1 MMANHFSDFFGE
13 HSFSRWR
20 ERITMDTLRPLPVF
34 LGISSSLCISSEA
47 FSPPSKHLDKDATE
61 KYLQRINA
69 NFSYFL
75 TNYVFIAAS
84 TTIVVALMHPIM
96 IMYIGI
102 IWLLWSTHY
111 VIIENNIEVIFWI
124 NWSVEL
130 RSIIL
135 KMLTAVVIVYSCLVP
150 VFIMLGVTGVIVTV
164 HAVMRD
170 PKNAQSFST
179 NRRGSED
186 SDDSGEIVEKEDLL

>member
-1 MMANHFSDFFGE
+1 
-13 HSFSRWR
+13 
-20 ERITMDTLRPLPVF
+20 
-34 LGISSSLCISSEA
+34 
-47 FSPPSKHLDKDATE
+47 
-61 KYLQRINA
+61 
-69 NFSYFL
+69 
-75 TNYVFIAAS
+75 
-84 TTIVVALMHPIM
+84 
-96 IMYIGI
+96 
-102 IWLLWSTHY
+102 